1 MREQTLILELKVEQI
16 SKYIIQNHSCT
27 NHFGTGPIANTVGDF
42 WRMIW
47 EYRLPTVVMLT
58 RCFEGKVSIK
68 QIFLVEKIVAIKFF
82 PIGKEK
88 M

>member
-1 MREQTLILELKVEQI
+1 MRACALTQKSEEAPASSASLLATPM
-16 SKYIIQNHSCT
+16 YIILTKIHVCVILI
-27 NHFGTGPIANTVGDF
+27 GTGPIASTVGDF

-68 QIFLVEKIVAIKFF
+68 TNIFS
-82 PIGKEK
+82 G
-88 M
+88 